1 MSLRPVV
8 FLGPSLSHVEASV
21 IVEAHC
27 RPLLRAGDLDAVP
40 DSSFVGIVDG
50 VLTASSRVSPC
61 EAVRALN
68 RGVRLYGAA
77 STGALLAA
85 RLCEAGFIGFVRV
98 FALVARYPDAADDL
112 VAVLYAD
119 PNRTPFTEQLANAVF
134 TLIDHRRPA
143 DPWLV
148 EEAIEALQTIPIE
161 KRTPSALNR
170 RLRLAA
176 IHGKDDAAVGRRHVG
191 IDVVG
196 EHDLGVGKLRADEL
210 HEERRR
216 FFIAPA
222 QFDQAA
228 FEKVVVLG
236 GETARERPE
245 RL

>member
-1 MSLRPVV
+1 MPCLIA
-8 FLGPSLSHVEASV
+8 PSWAS
-21 IVEAHC
+21 
-27 RPLLRAGDLDAVP
+27 
-40 DSSFVGIVDG
+40 S
-50 VLTASSRVSPC
+50 TASSLLP
-61 EAVRALN
+61 
-68 RGVRLYGAA
+68 RGF
-77 STGALLAA
+77 LLAKLCA
-85 RLCEAGFIGFVRV
+85 RSTAACAFTAPQARERFWPLRLCEAGFIGFGRV
-98 FALVARYPDAADDL
+98 FELVARYPDAADDL

-119 PNRTPFTEQLANAVF
+119 PNGTPFTEQLANAVL

-161 KRTPSALNR
+161 KRTPSALDR

-176 IHGKDDAAVGRRHVG
+176 IHVKDDAAVGRRHVG

-196 EHDLGVGKLRADEL
+196 EHDLGVSKLRADEL

-216 FFIAPA
+216 PFIAPA